1 MRFKIPCAFVSAR
14 VSINTR
20 VKSMACL
27 PIWRLWSLFDQWVKS
42 LAFSAAST
50 ELCAHESPPQLSQN

>member
-1 MRFKIPCAFVSAR
+1 MRFKIPFAFVSAR

-27 PIWRLWSLFDQWVKS
+27 PIWRLWSFFDQWVKS

-50 ELCAHESPPQLSQN
+50 